1 MMMLVCPFMLQTNAY
16 TVLAVVPA
24 SGMGS
29 VKVLVPLPDSGFV
42 AGSKDGV
49 IRVFSEAGELVHQDI
64 DTSPLAFM
72 MRISVSFIYRRSYT
86 AASLS

>member
-1 MMMLVCPFMLQTNAY
+1 MMMMLVCPFMLQTNAY

-49 IRVFSEAGELVHQDI
+49 IRVFSEAGELVHQDMN
-64 DTSPLAFM
+64 PLP
-72 MRISVSFIYRRSYT
+72 SRS
-86 AASLS
+86 